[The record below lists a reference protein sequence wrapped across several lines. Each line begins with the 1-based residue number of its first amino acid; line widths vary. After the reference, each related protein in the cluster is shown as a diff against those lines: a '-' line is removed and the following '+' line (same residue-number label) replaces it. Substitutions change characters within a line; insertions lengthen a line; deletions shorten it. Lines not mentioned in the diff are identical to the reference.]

1 MDFTSRYR
9 LAGILLIFSVAIFL
23 TECRDQRV
31 STEPDVTPTIHSVSP
46 LFGKSGSE
54 VQLTGT
60 NFSQNPAGNTVTFN
74 GVSAEVMD
82 SSPSA
87 MTVIVPERARSGRVE
102 VAVNGS
108 STTGPAFTYLP
119 SIEISTYAGTGEVGF
134 TDGRA
139 ENARFFDPAGLELS
153 DDGTLYIADYG
164 NHSIRAI
171 TPGGE
176 VTTMAGNG
184 IPGLRDEI
192 GRDARFNNP
201 IDLEVDNEGTVYVS
215 DFRNHRIRRISSS
228 GNVTTLSGDDAGYRD
243 GEPEIALF
251 YYPAGMVLD
260 NENTLYVS
268 DSGNNSIRAFYL
280 DDRVETVAG
289 DGTYGFVNGYGSEA
303 RFRFPFGL
311 DLGKDENLIVSDHS
325 NHRIRHVSSEQFVSN
340 LAGNGNCGFA
350 DGPGEESRLHSP
362 YDVAVDDYGVI
373 YVADY
378 QNHSIR
384 MVTLSGHIITLAG
397 MKNDHMQCASD
408 EGEGEAGYVD
418 GDATEARFN
427 HPIGL
432 AVDGEGTVLYVADHH
447 NQVIRK
453 ITME

>member
-1 MDFTSRYR
+1 MDFTNRYR
-9 LAGILLIFSVAIFL
+9 LAGFLILLTMAIFL
-23 TECRDQRV
+23 TECRDQNV
-31 STEPDVTPTIHSVSP
+31 NTEPDAALTIYSVSP

-54 VQLTGT
+54 VLLTGT
-60 NFSQNPAGNTVTFN
+60 NFSQNPAGNKVTFN
-74 GVSAEVMD
+74 GVSAQVMD
-82 SSPSA
+82 ASSSV
-87 MTVIVPERARSGRVE
+87 MTVIVPERARSGQVE
-102 VAVNGS
+102 VVVNGS
-108 STTGPAFTYLP
+108 STTGPAFTYIP
-119 SIEISTYAGTGEVGF
+119 TIEVSTYAGTGDLGF

-139 ENARFFDPAGLELS
+139 ENARFIDPVGLELS
-153 DDGTLYIADYG
+153 DDGTLYVADYG

-171 TPGGE
+171 SPGGE
-176 VTTMAGNG
+176 VVTLAGNG
-184 IPGLRDEI
+184 IPGMRDEI

-215 DFRNHRIRRISSS
+215 DFRNHRIRKISPT
-228 GNVTTLSGDDAGYRD
+228 GNVTTLSGNDAGNRD
-243 GEPEIALF
+243 GDPESALF
-251 YYPAGMVLD
+251 YYPAGMVLH

-280 DDRVETVAG
+280 DDRVETIAG
-289 DGTYGFVNGYGSEA
+289 DGTYGFVNGYASEA

-311 DLGKDENLIVSDHS
+311 DTGRDENLIVSDHS

-350 DGPGEESRLHSP
+350 DGPGEEARLHSP
-362 YDVAVDDYGVI
+362 YDVAVDDQGVI

-384 MVTLSGHIITLAG
+384 MVTLSGHILTLAG
-397 MKNDHMQCASD
+397 AKNDHVQCMSD
-408 EGEGEAGYVD
+408 EGEGEAGFVD
-418 GDATEARFN
+418 GDETEARFN

-432 AVDGEGTVLYVADHH
+432 AVNGEGTVLYVADHH

-453 ITME
+453 ITMK